1 MYLSRIVFKRPRAG
15 HKASSR
21 VVSNFFEEVDTSS
34 FEEEKFPGNPLKRD
48 GKQRWI
54 HAERVK
60 KGSQEMHLIDYQ
72 SSFLRLTEPIN
83 KDNLGLHVGVHRC
96 LVKYKGSQA
105 DLLRSLVSVWPS
117 SERDLI
123 EVLLEDNQ
131 TIPRD
136 RRGVMLLPVDQI
148 SDRAW
153 HSMPVNPK
161 KIGYKDLR
169 RGYGDDPHEYLKKY
183 SSLVAVS
190 KGTPGEL
197 KRTPGELKRTP
208 GEQEQRIVEGERI
221 VEDEIADEEM
231 KEIIGSR
238 TVHTMRAV
246 PLKED
251 ALKRKIDSQLDSLYR
266 GNVHVQLN
274 KKGHIF
280 KEKYKLNRAANN
292 VPREGYRK
300 GQIMKVVAPLNEEAL
315 RSKIEEQLDLLKRLN
330 VNLSRKRR

>member
-21 VVSNFFEEVDTSS
+21 VVSSFFDDVDTSS
-34 FEEEKFPGNPLKRD
+34 FEGEKFPGNPLKD
-48 GKQRWI
+48 GQQRWI

-60 KGSQEMHLIDYQ
+60 KGSQEMHLIDYK
-72 SSFLRLTEPIN
+72 SSFLRLTEPIGH
-83 KDNLGLHVGVHRC
+83 KDKLGLHVGVHRC
-96 LVKYKGSQA
+96 LVKYKGTQD

-153 HSMPVNPK
+153 HSMPVNLN

-169 RGYGDDPHEYLKKY
+169 PGAGDPLEYLKKY

-190 KGTPGEL
+190 KGTPEEQEL
-197 KRTPGELKRTP
+197 ERIAE
-208 GEQEQRIVEGERI
+208 GEQL
-221 VEDEIADEEM
+221 EDEESADEEM
-231 KEIIGSR
+231 KEIMGSR
-238 TVHTMRAV
+238 MVHTMRAL

-251 ALKRKIDSQLDSLYR
+251 ALKRKIDSQLHSLYR
-266 GNVHVQLN
+266 GNVHVQQD
-274 KKGHIF
+274 KKGNIF
-280 KEKYKLNRAANN
+280 KEKYKLNRAADNI
-292 VPREGYRK
+292 PREGSRK